1 MRTLLL
7 LLSPKILSIRNSFTL
22 KAFLKRLPFFL
33 IGLLFWLGF
42 YIGTF
47 KVLEF
52 IRGIVFFGEIL
63 SKKLL
68 SIAFFSLGIFLILSN
83 IITALSSFYISK
95 DIPFL
100 MSKPIRIRHILR
112 LKTVETITSSSWM
125 VLSFIPPFFIAY
137 GVNYRA
143 PLYFYVVLTLTFI
156 SFILISG
163 GIGITLAHLLTRI
176 FSAKKL
182 RLALLAAGLM
192 LFIAIYI
199 LFRSQWSASPE
210 SPDQFFLSFLKIK
223 IESRLLP
230 GFWMTESLMPILNR
244 QSPEIFY
251 PFLTI
256 CFGMV
261 MLMLSGIT
269 GNRLYGNSLE
279 RIQPSAKSV
288 ISTAAAGHYPG
299 EKLAF
304 LWKDIK
310 IFFRDPGQWS
320 QLFIIGALIL
330 IYIYNFR
337 TLPLKTLADAFPFIK
352 EFLVLVNMLMAGL
365 VLSAVAARFLYSSIS
380 LEGTA
385 FRIIRTSPVTVKKLL
400 LSKFIYG
407 FVPVTAVLF
416 AVVFI
421 ANIAME
427 IDTFL
432 SILSAATTLLLCISI
447 SGLGVGMGAMYPKF
461 KYENAASISMSPGG
475 MFFMLIAFL
484 VVLLTVSIEA
494 YCFFVYKKALL
505 LDIELTLLQKIS
517 FVCAGPAILVINAVA
532 FYIPMKLGRKRLE
545 EDLNI

>member
-1 MRTLLL
+1 MRTLSL
-7 LLSPKILSIRNSFTL
+7 LLSPKILAIRNSFTL

-33 IGLLFWLGF
+33 IGLIFWIGF
-42 YIGTF
+42 YMGTF

-68 SIAFFSLGIFLILSN
+68 SITFFSLGIFLMLSN

-95 DIPFL
+95 DVPFL
-100 MSKPIRIRHILR
+100 MSKPVGIRHIIG

-143 PLYFYVVLTLTFI
+143 PLYFYIVLTLTFI
-156 SFILISG
+156 PFVLIWG

-176 FSAKKL
+176 LSAKKL

-192 LFIAIYI
+192 LFIAIYM
-199 LFRSQWSASPE
+199 LFRSRWSASPE
-210 SPDQFFLSFLKIK
+210 SPEQFFLSFLKIK
-223 IESRLLP
+223 IDSRLLP
-230 GFWMTESLMPILNR
+230 GFWITESLMPILNR
-244 QSPEIFY
+244 QSPEIYY

-279 RIQPSAKSV
+279 RIRPSAKAG
-288 ISTAAAGHYPG
+288 ISKAAAGCYPG
-299 EKLAF
+299 ENLAF
-304 LWKDIK
+304 LWKDTK

-320 QLFIIGALIL
+320 QLFIIGALIF

-352 EFLVLVNMLMAGL
+352 EFSALVNMLTAGL

-385 FRIIRTSPVTVKKLL
+385 FRMIRTSPVTVKKLL
-400 LSKFIYG
+400 LSKFFFG

-416 AVVFI
+416 AVVFV

-427 IDTFL
+427 IDAFL
-432 SILSAATTLLLCISI
+432 SVLSAATTLLLCISI

-505 LDIELTLLQKIS
+505 LEMELTLPQKIS
-517 FVCAGPAILVINAVA
+517 FVCAGPTILVINAAA
-532 FYIPMKLGRKRLE
+532 FYMPMKFGRKRLE
-545 EDLNI
+545 EDLDI

>member
-1 MRTLLL
+1 MRTLSL
-7 LLSPKILSIRNSFTL
+7 LLSPKILSIKNSFTL
-22 KAFLKRLPFFL
+22 NAFLKRLPFIL
-33 IGLLFWLGF
+33 IGLFFWLGF
-42 YIGTF
+42 YIATF

-63 SKKLL
+63 SQKLL
-68 SIAFFSLGIFLILSN
+68 SIVFFSLGIFLTLSN

-100 MSKPIRIRHILR
+100 MSKPIRIRHILG

-137 GVNYRA
+137 GVNYQA
-143 PLYFYVVLTLTFI
+143 PLYFHVMLTFTFI

-176 FSAKKL
+176 FSAQKL
-182 RLALLAAGLM
+182 RLALLAAGLV
-192 LFIAIYI
+192 LFIALYI
-199 LFRSQWSASPE
+199 LFRNQWSASSE
-210 SPDQFFLSFLKIK
+210 NPDQFLLSFLKIK
-223 IESRLLP
+223 IESPLLP

-244 QSPEIFY
+244 QSPEIYY

-256 CFGMV
+256 FIGMV

-269 GNRLYGNSLE
+269 GSTLYGKSLE
-279 RIQPSAKSV
+279 NIRPSAKSV
-288 ISTAAAGHYPG
+288 ISTAAAGCYPG

-352 EFLVLVNMLMAGL
+352 EFLLLVNMLTAGL

-380 LEGTA
+380 LEGSA
-385 FRIIRTSPVTVKKLL
+385 FWIIRTSPVTVKKLL
-400 LSKFIYG
+400 LAKYFFG
-407 FVPVTAVLF
+407 FVPVAAVLF
-416 AVVFI
+416 AVVLI

-427 IDTFL
+427 IDPIS

-494 YCFFVYKKALL
+494 YCLFVYKRALL
-505 LDIELTLLQKIS
+505 VDIELTLLQKIS
-517 FVCAGPAILVINAVA
+517 FVCAGPAILAINAVA
-532 FYIPMKLGRKRLE
+532 LYIPMKLGRKRLE